1 LNGNIFFELFST
13 DLDERLASA
22 GYKKDQEKKQN
33 KTAEQADNISSHGF
47 QHENENTAYF
57 WINSAL
63 DGSNWSHITFCILT
77 NVLISISER
86 FCPNFEQINILPR
99 ATAITVACILN

>member
-13 DLDERLASA
+13 DLDERLALA

-33 KTAEQADNISSHGF
+33 KTAEQADNISSRGF
-47 QHENENTAYF
+47 QHENENAAYF

-63 DGSNWSHITFCILT
+63 EASNWSQITFCILT
-77 NVLISISER
+77 NVLTSISER
-86 FCPNFEQINILPR
+86 LCPNFEQINISP
-99 ATAITVACILN
+99 TETTITVACMLN

>member
-1 LNGNIFFELFST
+1 M
-13 DLDERLASA
+13 ASA

-33 KTAEQADNISSHGF
+33 NKAEQADNISCDF
-47 QHENENTAYF
+47 RHENENTAYF

-63 DGSNWSHITFCILT
+63 EDSNWSQITFCILT

-86 FCPNFEQINILPR
+86 FCPNFEQINILPT